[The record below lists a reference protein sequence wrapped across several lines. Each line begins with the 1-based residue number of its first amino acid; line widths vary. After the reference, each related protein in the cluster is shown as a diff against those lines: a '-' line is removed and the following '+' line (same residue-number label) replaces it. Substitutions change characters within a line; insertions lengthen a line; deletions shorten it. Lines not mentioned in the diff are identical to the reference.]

1 MKLYPFAAAALLFAG
16 GSALAY
22 APAPAMS
29 KTGLIAVA
37 DTGAKL
43 AAFKSEDKAAKA
55 MPAAYLADD
64 KPAVVPAA
72 AVTWNKADP
81 IAAGDPDL
89 DLAETSIDESAPA
102 EPVVSDNT
110 QPAMGGP
117 LVETAAADLTTR
129 PASQNYPACR
139 PGPGDDNCIQ
149 LYEPGVRTALAQ
161 WTAPTGG
168 LSDGTQV
175 AMGGPEE
182 ELIADGATE
191 AEAEHL
197 SMNGD
202 GRVDEEMGETQELAA
217 I

>member
-1 MKLYPFAAAALLFAG
+1 MKLYPFAAAALLLAS

-22 APAPAMS
+22 APKSDMS
-29 KTGLIAVA
+29 KEDLTTVA
-37 DTGAKL
+37 GKGADL
-43 AAFKSEDKAAKA
+43 AAFKVPEAK
-55 MPAAYLADD
+55 PAAYFADG
-64 KPAVVPAA
+64 KPLVVPAA
-72 AVTWNKADP
+72 AVTWEKADP
-81 IAAGDPDL
+81 IAADPDL
-89 DLAETSIDESAPA
+89 DLAETSIDDSVPA
-102 EPVVSDNT
+102 EPAVAE

-117 LVETAAADLTTR
+117 LEEMAAADLTTR

-168 LSDGTQV
+168 MSDGTEV

-182 ELIADGATE
+182 PIVDETA
-191 AEAEHL
+191 
-197 SMNGD
+197 MNGD
-202 GRVDEEMGETQELAA
+202 GMVAEEFGETEDLAA